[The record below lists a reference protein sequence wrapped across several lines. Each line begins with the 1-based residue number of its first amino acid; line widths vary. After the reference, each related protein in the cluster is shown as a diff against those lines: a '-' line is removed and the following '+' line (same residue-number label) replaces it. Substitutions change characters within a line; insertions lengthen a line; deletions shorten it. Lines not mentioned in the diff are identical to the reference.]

1 MSIFRKAWDKLGAMD
16 ERSALRL
23 VVILIAL
30 LIFMSLLDVLNAWS
44 RKYSIELEATSF
56 QHQDDRRKLD
66 LAIERDR
73 LALAKERRDLG
84 LDSGANTQ
92 PLKDLGEIFLR
103 VGPYALLFFSIAQ
116 AWKVF
121 EDQRSSRLR
130 LGLAVAFSVVVVGFV
145 LIVGGY
151 VTPTTLNVGLGE
163 KQIAVTS
170 ESLGVIVVVVGAVM
184 FLASLTTLRPAKDDK
199 GKDDEA

>member
-1 MSIFRKAWDKLGAMD
+1 MSIFRKLWDKLGAMD

-23 VVILIAL
+23 VLVLITML
-30 LIFMSLLDVLNAWS
+30 VFLSLLDVLNAWS
-44 RKYSIELEATSF
+44 RKYSLELESASF

-84 LDSGANTQ
+84 LDSAANTQ
-92 PLKDLGEIFLR
+92 PLKELGEIFLR

-130 LGLAVAFSVVVVGFV
+130 LGLAIAFSVVVVGFV

-151 VTPTTLNVGLGE
+151 VTPTTLNVGLGDR
-163 KQIAVTS
+163 QVAVTS
-170 ESLGVIVVVVGAVM
+170 ESLGVIVVVVGALM
-184 FLASLTTLRPAKDDK
+184 FFASLALLRPGRGSS
-199 GKDDEA
+199 GKDEA